1 MSFTI
6 NVDKYGFAEKPN
18 PEKVSRDYAAE
29 AVKKE
34 EEARQAADST
44 LESLIESEAGAR
56 QAADSALQS
65 DINTR
70 ATAAQLQS
78 EAAAR
83 QESDN
88 QLEAEIAAVK
98 SSLYA
103 ETGSRSQN
111 DAALQTNIYHEAE
124 ARQAADN
131 SLQEQIDAIPAVEID
146 TTLTQSGAAADS
158 KTVGDK
164 LAEKLDITVKDYD
177 EIDTITEIGYYKL
190 SHKISTATTDVIGY
204 DYLIVINTDTRSSG
218 LGYLSQILLSNN
230 IKIRFYQVTYGDSGV
245 KYWSEWQTLST
256 TDSIKKATPY
266 VETEISNTLRLN
278 CIYDLGEQT
287 ALSLS
292 LPTAQTGNFIQVDFI
307 CGDTPT
313 NLSISTT
320 AAVVSDYDFVPE
332 PNKVYS
338 LFFDYGRLTQNVYG
352 WRFSYAEYTY
362 TEV

>member
-1 MSFTI
+1 M
-6 NVDKYGFAEKPN
+6 
-18 PEKVSRDYAAE
+18 
-29 AVKKE
+29 
-34 EEARQAADST
+34 
-44 LESLIESEAGAR
+44 
-56 QAADSALQS
+56 
-65 DINTR
+65 
-70 ATAAQLQS
+70 
-78 EAAAR
+78 
-83 QESDN
+83 
-88 QLEAEIAAVK
+88 
-98 SSLYA
+98 
-103 ETGSRSQN
+103 
-111 DAALQTNIYHEAE
+111 
-124 ARQAADN
+124 
-131 SLQEQIDAIPAVEID
+131 EID

-266 VETEISNTLRLN
+266 VETEISDTLRLN

-313 NLSISTT
+313 NLTVSTT